1 MNYFKENLQNKRVQ
15 SEFTPATPIENNED
29 TNNTLIL
36 ENRFALER
44 ELAEDG
50 ANNDAISGLAVS
62 LGVELGGGLY
72 LSHKLHKA
80 KNISRT
86 LKALQVARAVKTGSA
101 AAVVAPEVG
110 STIAGIVGFVGAE
123 AAIWGI
129 SNLAGQKI
137 RQSFGIQDNMSAGEA
152 MAASLFGVG
161 ILTSKATTIG
171 QKVFNL
177 TDGAGKLGA
186 FRKMRTVGAN
196 FVSGASIGIAE
207 STMRQSVQIMLNERE
222 SYDKYDYVLSGLIGG
237 GLNTLIGALTAS
249 GAKGDEFIAEAQ
261 NRSLESLKKQK
272 EQLLS
277 QGKNKQARR
286 IQEAIEV
293 VEDFKAK
300 LDAKNVNDENLKNK
314 STFEQEDPRGSPVP
328 VDDPPKPTIKKPI
341 VEEKFESKSKKDI
354 EEEPDIPTEDAAPEP
369 DIVSDRR
376 KVIEDLRNRFSD
388 LTNSGYSSKEIV
400 TEIIPNFSRE
410 VAPLREELLSEF
422 NRQYKKIT
430 RTLGKKN
437 ATIEDVELDE
447 LLQTMDDFIAFND
460 VRLSVETGAGRAL
473 LGFQGGAE
481 TYAFTG
487 LSERA
492 IREQEL
498 LMRIQDNMQALKKN
512 SVLDPDLEKIKKD
525 FDNVKPDTKN
535 KFKQR
540 QEPRLSEEEFSNKSY
555 KELQTLAKE
564 RGIKANQKKD
574 ILVKELAKKNKQVS
588 EEVKISRS
596 VTTKIKKLEKA
607 LNSERNRVVALF
619 DTPLNKKQKTAFEK
633 QKEKALN
640 SNPVIQDLQSRL
652 SYYQSLQK
660 QLLVEEKLKKELAQ
674 RSKLEGEGTISDLK
688 DDIKN
693 QKIKSELNETPSSIK
708 ELRKKIAD
716 SKKRVRDRIREIENA
731 EGDMRYAE
739 LMRDLENW
747 HYRAL
752 DTEHGI
758 SWTKFGRS
766 VREARRMALID
777 QLPSVLAGVPAGLGR
792 LVVKDVIRPLAEY
805 APDVKRFGLS
815 KANQMFLGNYEG
827 TFQSLLNW
835 TGTGL
840 AFARSFKEGE
850 LVTTHARNKFDERP
864 DVQTS
869 IRTMKNI
876 NAKKARQYA
885 ENRRRASIRFAQ
897 KAFSF
902 ENWGDGFWA
911 VMSLGVRGIGAVD
924 EIFRR
929 QVVRGRI
936 HANARKRAIIAHP
949 DDVAAQKEHFK
960 EEMKR
965 TWVRDDG
972 LEVLDDYRN
981 HQNQVNSMNRDLF
994 FAAQG
999 ENLDN
1004 DTFYRDAGEQLIT
1017 AIKKVHNMDNLAGFG
1032 VDMFLPY
1039 VAVPVRTAYLGG
1051 KLAFSPLLLA
1061 RGTVA
1066 NPYNAK
1072 LQKLQKRLSN
1082 NQHNLREAELDLK
1095 ESINKYGKDN
1105 REAKRIQKDVDRYRD
1120 EIRQGKQQLELVE
1133 DRKTHYTYESYV
1145 DFATG
1150 AALFGMGATMAA
1162 NGMATGSLNFLD
1174 KSQQEKNGL
1183 RPFHGLGMDYI
1194 AAAPWAL
1201 PFALGADMGMYQSIV
1216 NTEERYGVSIMKDN
1230 KSRIDAV
1237 FSMLEEIAKQV
1248 PLLEGVETAMTLLK
1262 SGDEARAKQLTKL
1275 AQSYIPIPAFVRKA
1289 VKALNDDNTIAD
1301 LKGGT
1306 FMQKQAYYFLGMK
1319 PVNVQ
1324 MDYFGFPKE
1333 RPTERLNYLVMRQI
1347 PKTDIKFETEF
1358 DKILAGDLYNDIKAK
1373 PSVFYGVGLQ
1383 EFITDEGVTLNTEFN
1398 RKLRDFKLVL
1408 GGKKITLKTAI
1419 ERKINSRKWKTL
1431 YKGSK
1436 VIKYDEITGAYSN
1449 LALKELNK
1457 IIRTY
1462 HRELAKELFSDSK
1475 FTSQFVNKKEQK
1487 LNVLLEQRQNQLQ
1500 SQGGNIRTL
1509 RELLKF

>member
-1 MNYFKENLQNKRVQ
+1 MNYFKEYQQNNKVEA
-15 SEFTPATPIENNED
+15 EFTPVTPLQ
-29 TNNTLIL
+29 NTAETDDSLVL
-36 ENRFALER
+36 QNRFDLER
-44 ELAEDG
+44 ELAENS
-50 ANNDAISGLAVS
+50 ANNDAISGMAVS

-86 LKALQVARAVKTGSA
+86 IKALQVARAVKAGSA
-101 AAVVAPEVG
+101 AAVVAPEVA
-110 STIAGIVGFVGAE
+110 STVTGIVSFIGAE

-161 ILTSKATTIG
+161 ILTSKATSIG
-171 QKVFNL
+171 QKVFKL
-177 TDGAGKLGA
+177 SDGAGKMGV
-186 FRKMRTVGAN
+186 FKNMRTAGAN
-196 FVSGASIGIAE
+196 FVTGASIGIAE

-222 SYDKYDYVLSGLIGG
+222 SYDKYDYIISGLVGG
-237 GLNTLIGALTAS
+237 SLNTLIGSLTAS
-249 GAKGDEFIAEAQ
+249 GAKGDEFIREAQ

-272 EQLLS
+272 EQLLA

-300 LDAKNVNDENLKNK
+300 FDARNVNDDNLKNK
-314 STFEQEDPRGSPVP
+314 STFEQEDPRGAPVP
-328 VDDPPKPTIKKPI
+328 VDDIPTPEIKKPI
-341 VEEKFESKSKKDI
+341 VEEKFDSKSKNGA
-354 EEEPDIPTEDAAPEP
+354 EEEPNIPTEDTAPEP
-369 DIVSDRR
+369 DIISDRR
-376 KVIEDLRNRFSD
+376 KIIEDLRTRFTN
-388 LTNSGYSSKEIV
+388 LTDSGYSSKEIV
-400 TEIIPNFSRE
+400 TELIPNFSRE
-410 VAPLREELLSEF
+410 VAPLRQELLSEF

-437 ATIEDVELDE
+437 ATIEEVDLDE
-447 LLQTMDDFIAFND
+447 LFDVMDDLIAFND

-473 LGFQGGAE
+473 LGFQGGSE
-481 TYAFTG
+481 RFAFTG

-498 LMRIQDNMQALKKN
+498 LMRIQDNMQSLKKN
-512 SVLDPDLEKIKKD
+512 NVLDPDLEKIKKD
-525 FDNVKPDTKN
+525 FDNVQPDTKK
-535 KFKQR
+535 KFKER
-540 QEPRLSEEEFSNKSY
+540 QEPRQTEEEFSKKSY
-555 KELQTLAKE
+555 KELQELAKE
-564 RGIKANQKKD
+564 KGIKANQKKD
-574 ILVKELAKKNKQVS
+574 SLVKELADRNKKVT
-588 EEVKISRS
+588 EEVKITRS
-596 VTTKIKKLEKA
+596 VTAKIKKLEKA

-619 DTPLNKKQKTAFEK
+619 DTPINKKQKTAFEK

-640 SNPVIQDLQSRL
+640 SNPVIQDSQSRL
-652 SYYQSLQK
+652 NYYQSLQK
-660 QLLVEEKLKKELAQ
+660 QFLIEEKLKKQLAQ
-674 RSKLEGEGTISDLK
+674 RAKLEGEGTISDLK
-688 DDIKN
+688 NDIKN
-693 QKIKSELNETPSSIK
+693 QNAKDELKETLPSIQ
-708 ELRKKIAD
+708 ELKKKLAD
-716 SKKRVRDRIREIENA
+716 SRKRVRDKIKDIENA

-805 APDVKRFGLS
+805 APDVKQFGLS
-815 KANQMFLGNYEG
+815 KANQMFLANYEG
-827 TFQSLLNW
+827 TFHSLLNW
-835 TGTGL
+835 DGTGL

-850 LVTTHARNKFDERP
+850 LVTTHAKNKFDERP
-864 DVQTS
+864 DAQTPL
-869 IRTMKNI
+869 RTMKNI
-876 NAKKARQYA
+876 NATKATKYA
-885 ENRRRASIRFAQ
+885 EDRRKASIRFAQ
-897 KAFSF
+897 KAFNF
-902 ENWGDGFWA
+902 ENWGDGFWS

-929 QVVRGRI
+929 QVIRGRI
-936 HANARKRAIIAHP
+936 HANAKKRAIIAHP
-949 DDVAAQKEHFK
+949 DDVAAQSEHFK

-981 HQNQVNSMNRDLF
+981 HQNQLNSMNRDLF

-999 ENLDN
+999 DNLDK
-1004 DTFYRDAGEQLIT
+1004 DTFHKDAGEHLIK
-1017 AIKKVHNMDNLAGFG
+1017 AIKQVHNMDNLAGFG
-1032 VDMFLPY
+1032 IDMFLPY

-1051 KLAFSPLLLA
+1051 KMAFSPLVLA
-1061 RGTVA
+1061 RGAGA
-1066 NPYNAK
+1066 NPYNSK
-1072 LQKLQKRLSN
+1072 LQRLQKKLSS
-1082 NQHNLREAELDLK
+1082 NQHDLREAELNLK
-1095 ESINKYGKDN
+1095 ESINKHGKDD
-1105 REAKRIQKDVDRYRD
+1105 RASKLIQKDVDSYKD
-1120 EIRQGKQQLELVE
+1120 KIRQGKREVELVE

-1174 KSQQEKNGL
+1174 KSQQEKNGF

-1237 FSMLEEIAKQV
+1237 FSMLEEIAQQV
-1248 PLLEGVETAMTLLK
+1248 PLLQGVETFMTLLK
-1262 SGDEARAKQLTKL
+1262 SGDEARARQFTKL

-1289 VKALNDDNTIAD
+1289 VKALNDDATIAD

-1347 PKTDIKFETEF
+1347 PKTDLKLETDF
-1358 DKILAGDLYNDIKAK
+1358 DKILAGDLFNDIKAK
-1373 PSVFYGVGLQ
+1373 PSVFYGIGLQ
-1383 EFITDEGVTLNTEFN
+1383 DFITDEGVTLNTEFN
-1398 RKLRDFKLVL
+1398 RKLRNFRLVS
-1408 GGKKITLKTAI
+1408 GGKRITLKAAI

-1431 YKGSK
+1431 YNGSK
-1436 VIKYDEITGAYSN
+1436 VIEYDEITGAYSN
-1449 LALKELNK
+1449 LALKEINK

-1462 HRELAKELFSDSK
+1462 HTALAKEVFSDAK

-1487 LNVLLEQRQNQLQ
+1487 LNLLLEQRQSQLQ
-1500 SQGGNIRTL
+1500 SQGGNIQTL
-1509 RELLKF
+1509 KDLLKF